1 MMMTRRRTRSTTGVG
16 RTRRRRGGGEDQEEE
31 GDEEDLSEDE
41 GLGNLVFDPDQSLH
55 WKAPEDYQ
63 YVPAVERLRPR
74 DRKPYRRG
82 ITQLPALKDW
92 RYRHVVLQPYGRSSF
107 QYEDPSQR
115 PPRGYSNILGGLLRW
130 YFPGIVN
137 LPTGGCDVAWR
148 WAHYSLAEDP
158 LGRGTA
164 ADLVVAKFW
173 KYFKRA
179 EGKENACDD
188 VLHQLARKRVTGMHY
203 EARVQCVRDWHA
215 DRFVHM
221 TKEDARDTLMQPWQ
235 YLQNPPQYVGNDER
249 CFLAMVM
256 WWTCPQYLKKH
267 EEGKKKRAEMRG
279 GSHIQGS
286 IPISLHLQK
295 EEVRTGAKPNVFAV
309 LKKMK
314 QRKTP
319 DPVTGSVWVNPQSET
334 QCTSYVSKF
343 KQKYGEDANPEAEDF
358 DPEVAVLAGEGL
370 KHGRLW
376 FGDGCVDPAK
386 VPSLRQIRRGRK
398 SGQPEVEPRPRASDL
413 AVERLREEMAAK
425 EQAAQEQRAQ
435 MEQQILEYQQQQTEM
450 MQQQQAQMSW
460 LMSQTVLSTPPGSI
474 PAPPPYSVPWMP
486 PPPTQTPGTPVTVN
500 NMDIIRSMNRGAFA
514 VRARVRPHDKGEQL
528 GTGRAHGIDG
538 SHGSLPAARQ
548 CRGARQ
554 PPCRTAKKP
563 RTAEMLTHGSVGHA
577 RQRSLP
583 CRFCMRTAK
592 TALPSNTLP
601 CTLCRECTHGKA
613 VAVHTGVFAVQS
625 GARQSHAFP

>member
-16 RTRRRRGGGEDQEEE
+16 RTRRRRWVGRTRRRRGVGGPGGGGGGEDQEEE

-41 GLGNLVFDPDQSLH
+41 GWAGNLVFDPDQSLD
-55 WKAPEDYQ
+55 WVEPPDYQ

-82 ITQLPALKDW
+82 ITQLPSLKSW
-92 RYRHVVLQPYGRSSF
+92 QYRHVVLVPYGRSSF
-107 QYEDPSQR
+107 TYEDPSQR

-137 LPTGGCDVAWR
+137 FPTGGCDVAWR

-158 LGRGTA
+158 MGRGTA

-179 EGKENACDD
+179 EGKERACDD

-203 EARVQCVRDWHA
+203 EARIQCVRDWHA

-235 YLQNPPQYVGNDER
+235 YMQNPPQYVGKDDR

-286 IPISLHLQK
+286 IPLSLHLQN

-319 DPVTGSVWVNPQSET
+319 DPETGSAVWLNPQSET

-343 KQKYGEDANPEAEDF
+343 KQKYGEEANPEAEDF

-425 EQAAQEQRAQ
+425 EQAAQEQRAH
-435 MEQQILEYQQQQTEM
+435 MEQQILEYQQQQIQM
-450 MQQQQAQMSW
+450 MQQMQQQQQMMQAQQAQMSW
-460 LMSQTVLSTPPGSI
+460 LMSQTVLSSPPGSI
-474 PAPPPYSVPWMP
+474 AAPPPYTTPWMP
-486 PPPTQTPGTPVTVN
+486 PPPTQTPGTPITVN
-500 NMDIIRSMNRGAFA
+500 NLNIIRSMNRDTFETHQA
-514 VRARVRPHDKGEQL
+514 ARSPSPATPSSSSSELQEEEGQVLLEFIVVLKGE
-528 GTGRAHGIDG
+528 THGIQRLSDTFANFVVG
-538 SHGSLPAARQ
+538 DEPGLLHLREAAYGF
-548 CRGARQ
+548 CRWIVDVIYNAR
-554 PPCRTAKKP
+554 
-563 RTAEMLTHGSVGHA
+563 
-577 RQRSLP
+577 
-583 CRFCMRTAK
+583 
-592 TALPSNTLP
+592 
-601 CTLCRECTHGKA
+601 GKMYL
-613 VAVHTGVFAVQS
+613 HIG
-625 GARQSHAFP
+625 

>member
-1 MMMTRRRTRSTTGVG
+1 MRRGHSVLALPPADDDEEEEDQEHH
-16 RTRRRRGGGEDQEEE
+16 GGGEDQEEE
-31 GDEEDLSEDE
+31 GGGEDQEGGGWGGPGGGGGWGGPGGGGDEEDLSEDE
-41 GLGNLVFDPDQSLH
+41 GLGNLPFDPDPSLV
-55 WKAPEDYQ
+55 WEAPEDYQ

-92 RYRHVVLQPYGRSSF
+92 RYRHVVLEPYGRSSF
-107 QYEDPSQR
+107 KFEDPSQR

-148 WAHYSLAEDP
+148 WAHYSLAKI
-158 LGRGTA
+158 LLAAARGGFGCCQILA
-164 ADLVVAKFW
+164 CKE
-173 KYFKRA
+173 
-179 EGKENACDD
+179 EGD
-188 VLHQLARKRVTGMHY
+188 GMHY

-319 DPVTGSVWVNPQSET
+319 DPETGSVWVNPQSET

-398 SGQPEVEPRPRASDL
+398 SGQPEVEPRPRAS
-413 AVERLREEMAAK
+413 ERVTGGDGSEGA
-425 EQAAQEQRAQ
+425 AAQSKGR
-435 MEQQILEYQQQQTEM
+435 MEQQILEYQ
-450 MQQQQAQMSW
+450 
-460 LMSQTVLSTPPGSI
+460 ST
-474 PAPPPYSVPWMP
+474 
-486 PPPTQTPGTPVTVN
+486 
-500 NMDIIRSMNRGAFA
+500 R
-514 VRARVRPHDKGEQL
+514 
-528 GTGRAHGIDG
+528 
-538 SHGSLPAARQ
+538 
-548 CRGARQ
+548 
-554 PPCRTAKKP
+554 
-563 RTAEMLTHGSVGHA
+563 
-577 RQRSLP
+577 
-583 CRFCMRTAK
+583 
-592 TALPSNTLP
+592 
-601 CTLCRECTHGKA
+601 
-613 VAVHTGVFAVQS
+613 
-625 GARQSHAFP
+625 